1 MHTLFPYLATMRR
14 HNHLMPTIE
23 YALGSSLLLLP
34 RARGPRRGSSSGAG
48 MDWGAH
54 LVEEGDVGPR
64 EL

>member
-1 MHTLFPYLATMRR
+1 MHTLFPYLTSMRR
-14 HNHLMPTIE
+14 HNHLMPTIK
-23 YALGSSLLLLP
+23 YALGTSLLLLP
-34 RARGPRRGSSSGAG
+34 RACGSSSGAG